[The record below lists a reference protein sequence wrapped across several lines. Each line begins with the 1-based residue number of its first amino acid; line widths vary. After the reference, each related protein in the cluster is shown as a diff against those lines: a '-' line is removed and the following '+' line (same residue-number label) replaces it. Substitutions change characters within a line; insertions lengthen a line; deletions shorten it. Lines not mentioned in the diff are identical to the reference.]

1 MERKMGIAN
10 HGAPAQGAGNVGHN
24 AIRATVSIGIALA
37 ALATTVALTMVSTV
51 SPAVQLSAGKTAL
64 VMGGVTVPTPDEAY
78 IDAVRNQ
85 FIAQTHPGQDLDYVA
100 VTTPGELWPATGV
113 ARLIG
118 WAVGDPRVW
127 GPGGSGWPDE
137 PWWKLSG
144 LFDLTPN
151 QSVNAGVAN
160 LEAAMAAHGNDN
172 LVIYGYS
179 QSATI
184 ANIVKRRLAA
194 KYPDET
200 TAPDIDFVL
209 GGDSNLPN
217 GGLHARFPGLYIPIL
232 DWTFDGPEL
241 TDTPFTTTVI
251 TRKYDGLADFPLYP
265 LNVITTLNALMGFV
279 YLHTN
284 PFDVSLP
291 TDPTTSPA
299 YQGTSGTTSYY
310 LFETENLPLFEPLR
324 DLGVPEALID
334 VVEPFFRF
342 LVELGY
348 DRTIA
353 SWEPTPAR
361 RIPPL
366 DLGDV
371 AVGLVNAIGEC
382 INNALALFS
391 LPPPH
396 ASVPVTSGPFAADAD
411 IADASRQPALM
422 EGNVDDVD
430 VSTAAATPAPAGEDT
445 TLQGATTELVSQTDP
460 PAPAQAATD
469 PEVPTASADVEMS
482 DASPEEPSADETS
495 AGSSPEDS
503 VTVEPES
510 EEADVDEPLGADQQP
525 TATSAGED
533 ASESTGGS
541 PGGDDDAS

>member
-24 AIRATVSIGIALA
+24 ARRATVSIGVALA

-118 WAVGDPRVW
+118 WAVGDRRVW

-265 LNVITTLNALMGFV
+265 LNVIATLNALMGFV

-291 TDPTTSPA
+291 ADPTTSPA

-361 RIPPL
+361 LIPLL

-371 AVGLVNAIGEC
+371 AVLVNAIGEC

-396 ASVPVTSGPFAADAD
+396 VSVPVTSAPFAADAD
-411 IADASRQPALM
+411 IADASRQPALT

-430 VSTAAATPAPAGEDT
+430 VSTGAATPAPAGEDT

-460 PAPAQAATD
+460 PAPARAATD
-469 PEVPTASADVEMS
+469 PEVPTSSADVEMS

>member
-1 MERKMGIAN
+1 MGSTRDAR
-10 HGAPAQGAGNVGHN
+10 N
-24 AIRATVSIGIALA
+24 ARTAKLATARIGVAASALA
-37 ALATTVALTMVSTV
+37 ATVALTMVSTV
-51 SPAVQLSAGKTAL
+51 PPAVQLAADKTAL

-78 IDAVRNQ
+78 IDAVKNQ
-85 FIAQTHPGQDLDYVA
+85 FIAQTHPGQDIDYVA

-151 QSVNAGVAN
+151 QSVNAGVTS

-232 DWTFDGPEL
+232 DWTFDGAEL
-241 TDTPFTTTVI
+241 TDTPFTTFVI

-265 LNVITTLNALMGFV
+265 LNIIATLNALMGFV

-284 PFDVSLP
+284 PFDVALP
-291 TDPTTSPA
+291 ADPTTSPA
-299 YQGTSGTTSYY
+299 YQGASGTTSYY
-310 LFETENLPLFEPLR
+310 LFDTGNLPLFEPFR

-353 SWEPTPAR
+353 PWEPTPAR
-361 RIPPL
+361 LIPLL
-366 DLGDV
+366 DPRDV
-371 AVGLVNAIGEC
+371 VVGLVDAIGEC
-382 INNALALFS
+382 INNALALVGV
-391 LPPPH
+391 PPPVR
-396 ASVPVTSGPFAADAD
+396 ASAAVTSGFSTAQADTVD
-411 IADASRQPALM
+411 TSRQMTFA
-422 EGNVDDVD
+422 EETVDNADV
-430 VSTAAATPAPAGEDT
+430 P
-445 TLQGATTELVSQTDP
+445 TET
-460 PAPAQAATD
+460 
-469 PEVPTASADVEMS
+469 PTASENHTAPDTLTESVPKDDPPSSAQSTTDPDEPTPSPDV
-482 DASPEEPSADETS
+482 DEPM
-495 AGSSPEDS
+495 
-503 VTVEPES
+503 EPES
-510 EEADVDEPLGADQQP
+510 EEADVDDEPIGTDQQP
-525 TATSAGED
+525 TATPAEQD
-533 ASESTGGS
+533 ASESAES
-541 PGGDDDAS
+541 PGGEDDVSSALRSQAISSPDRSDPPDPDT

>member
-1 MERKMGIAN
+1 MTVS
-10 HGAPAQGAGNVGHN
+10 VGV
-24 AIRATVSIGIALA
+24 AVATLAATV
-37 ALATTVALTMVSTV
+37 ALATVSTV
-51 SPAVQLSAGKTAL
+51 SPVVQLSADKTAL

-78 IDAVRNQ
+78 IDAVKNQ
-85 FIAQTHPGQDLDYVA
+85 FIVPAYPGEDIDYVA

-118 WAVGDPRVW
+118 WAIGDRRVW
-127 GPGGSGWPDE
+127 GPGGPGWPDE

-151 QSVNAGVAN
+151 QSVTAGVAN

-194 KYPDET
+194 KYPDGT

-241 TDTPFTTTVI
+241 TDTPFTTIVI

-265 LNVITTLNALMGFV
+265 LNIFATLNALMGFL

-291 TDPTTSPA
+291 ADPTTSPA

-353 SWEPTPAR
+353 PWEPTPAR
-361 RIPPL
+361 LIPLL
-366 DLGDV
+366 DIGDL
-371 AVGLVNAIGEC
+371 AQGLADAIGEC
-382 INNALALFS
+382 INNALALFG
-391 LPPPH
+391 LPPLAPTSTSATT
-396 ASVPVTSGPFAADAD
+396 ASSVTQA
-411 IADASRQPALM
+411 
-422 EGNVDDVD
+422 DDVD
-430 VSTAAATPAPAGEDT
+430 VSRQSTPTQAAADSADTWTLTATLPTVGET
-445 TLQGATTELVSQTDP
+445 ATESSAATEPVTQTDLGT
-460 PAPAQAATD
+460 QTATETD
-469 PEVPTASADVEMS
+469 GPTASPDIETTNATS
-482 DASPEEPSADETS
+482 EEPSVQDPQ
-495 AGSSPEDS
+495 AGSTPEDPA
-503 VTVEPES
+503 TETPES
-510 EEADVDEPLGADQQP
+510 ESESDETDVSESLGTDQQP
-525 TATSAGED
+525 TATTADDQSSSTA
-533 ASESTGGS
+533 AASTGGPS
-541 PGGDDDAS
+541 GGDDAAS